1 MIWYQL
7 SLHKRKMAKP
17 WSEESDGVVD
27 QKSVR
32 GCAAGEGE
40 KKMSEERAT
49 GHSKLGDRWLANQS
63 AA

>member
-27 QKSVR
+27 QKSVKQ
-32 GCAAGEGE
+32 GEGKE
-40 KKMSEERAT
+40 KTSEGRAT